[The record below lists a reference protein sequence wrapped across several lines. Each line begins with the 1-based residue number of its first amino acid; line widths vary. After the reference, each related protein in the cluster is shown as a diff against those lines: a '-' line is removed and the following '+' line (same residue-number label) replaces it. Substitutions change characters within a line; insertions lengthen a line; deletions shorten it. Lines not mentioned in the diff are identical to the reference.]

1 MGFGVWQ
8 DGHHLASARWTDVM
22 RVRTLGRESELTG
35 RLRIV
40 LHLRDG
46 SEVLVHE
53 ELPGFEL
60 FLAAAEAKLE
70 GLQRPGTWT
79 AAIQPAVTRNETVLF
94 ERDARKR

>member
-1 MGFGVWQ
+1 MGFGVWR
-8 DGHHLASARWTDVM
+8 GGRHLASARWTDVV
-22 RVRTLGRESELTG
+22 RVRALGRESELTG
-35 RLRIV
+35 RLRIA
-40 LHLRDG
+40 LQLRDG

-70 GLQRPGTWT
+70 GMPGSGTWM
-79 AAIQPAVTRNETVLF
+79 AAIQPAVTRKETVLF